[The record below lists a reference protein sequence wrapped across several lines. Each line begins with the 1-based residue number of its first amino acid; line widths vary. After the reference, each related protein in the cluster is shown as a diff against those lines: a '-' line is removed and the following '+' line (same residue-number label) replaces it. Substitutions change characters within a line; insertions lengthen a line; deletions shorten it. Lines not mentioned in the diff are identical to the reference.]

1 MSDQQQAQPRET
13 ATVTRSLGDRSLRSR
28 ALDSYLTVP
37 IVLVIALAIANVIL
51 QPSLVGESDW
61 ASTLAVTC
69 PYILTAMAET
79 LPILSGNGGLD
90 LSVGPFAGFVTV
102 LVAQVFAMHGLGAP
116 EVLIPLAL
124 IVGLAA
130 GALNGVL
137 VSYVRLPPI
146 IATLG
151 TYLLYEGLSSQIL
164 PSPGGTV
171 PTWLSNLNGSYGW
184 FPGIWI
190 PLIVVGVAFFAL
202 SRTAFYRNLLAVG
215 GDERAAY
222 TSGVNTSL
230 VRLGCYALGG
240 MLAAIAGLLLTGLV
254 QSGDATVGP
263 PYTISAVTA
272 VALGGV
278 SLAGGRGGMLGAA
291 IGGVI
296 LFLIQNLL
304 SASNVSPYGVDIV
317 NGAVLVLALAL
328 SQYLGRKRRARGMR
342 VDAWQNADVAAEELI
357 ASHAVGH

>member
-1 MSDQQQAQPRET
+1 MLPASNRASRLLD
-13 ATVTRSLGDRSLRSR
+13 LRGR
-28 ALDSYLTVP
+28 ALESYLTVP
-37 IVLVIALAIANVIL
+37 VIVAVVLLIANIIL
-51 QPSLVGESDW
+51 QPSLVGESNW

-79 LPILSGNGGLD
+79 MAVLSGNGGLD

-102 LVAQVFAMHGLGAP
+102 LVAQEFAQHGLGAP
-116 EVLIPLAL
+116 EVLIPLSIL
-124 IVGLAA
+124 VGLAG

-137 VSYVRLPPI
+137 ISYVRLPPI

-151 TYLLYEGLSSQIL
+151 TYLLYEGLGAQIL

-171 PTWLSNLNGSYGW
+171 PSWLTKLNGSYGS
-184 FPGIWI
+184 FPAILI
-190 PLIVVGVAFFAL
+190 PLLVVGVAFWGL

-222 TSGVNTSL
+222 TSGINTTL

-240 MLAAIAGLLLTGLV
+240 MLAAIAGLLLTGLI

-272 VALGGV
+272 VALGGI

-291 IGGVI
+291 IGGIV

-304 SASNVSPYGVDIV
+304 SASHVSPYGVDIV
-317 NGAVLVLALAL
+317 NGAALVLALAL
-328 SQYLGRKRRARGMR
+328 SQYLDRRRRARGLL
-342 VDAWQNADVAAEELI
+342 VDTWRHTDVAAEDLL
-357 ASHAVGH
+357 ASPAAGH

>member
-1 MSDQQQAQPRET
+1 MSDQPQPRAARTHSPRRGLNPNE
-13 ATVTRSLGDRSLRSR
+13 LRSR
-28 ALDSYLTVP
+28 AASSYLTVP
-37 IVLVIALAIANVIL
+37 IVIVIALAIANAIL
-51 QPSLVGESDW
+51 QPSLFGESDW

-79 LPILSGNGGLD
+79 MPILSGNGGLD
-90 LSVGPFAGFVTV
+90 LSVGPFTGFMTV
-102 LVAQVFAMHGLGAP
+102 MVAQVYAQHGLGAP
-116 EVLIPLAL
+116 EVLIPLT
-124 IVGLAA
+124 IVTGLAA
-130 GALNGVL
+130 GALNGFL

-190 PLIVVGVAFFAL
+190 PLIVVAIAFIGL
-202 SRTAFYRNLLAVG
+202 RRTAFYRNLLALG

-222 TSGVNTSL
+222 TAGINTTL

-304 SASNVSPYGVDIV
+304 SASHVSPYGVDIV
-317 NGAVLVLALAL
+317 NGLALVFALAL
-328 SQYLGRKRRARGMR
+328 SQYLDRRRRARGMR
-342 VDAWQNADVAAEELI
+342 ADAWQTDVTNEELV
-357 ASHAVGH
+357 ASQAIGS

>member
-1 MSDQQQAQPRET
+1 MSDRAQKSNSGAP
-13 ATVTRSLGDRSLRSR
+13 APVSGIGKQNLRSR
-28 ALDSYLTVP
+28 ALSSYLTVP
-37 IVLVIALAIANVIL
+37 IAVALVLLVANIIL
-51 QPSLVGESDW
+51 QPSLVSQSNW

-79 LPILSGNGGLD
+79 LPVLSGNGGLD
-90 LSVGPFAGFVTV
+90 LSVGPFTGFVTV
-102 LVAQVFAMHGLGAP
+102 LVAQVFAQHGMGAP
-116 EVLIPLAL
+116 ELLIPLAV
-124 IVGLAA
+124 IVGLLA

-137 VSYVRLPPI
+137 VAYVRLPPI

-151 TYLLYEGLSSQIL
+151 TYLLYEGLGAQIL

-171 PTWLSNLNGSYGW
+171 PAWLTNINGSYGW
-184 FPGIWI
+184 FPAILI
-190 PLIVVGVAFFAL
+190 PLIVVGMLFWGL

-222 TSGVNTSL
+222 ASGINTSL

-240 MLAAIAGLLLTGLV
+240 MLAAIAGLFLTGLV

-272 VALGGV
+272 VALGGI

-291 IGGVI
+291 IGGVV

-304 SASNVSPYGVDIV
+304 SASHVSPYGVDIV
-317 NGAVLVLALAL
+317 NGAALVLALAM
-328 SQYLGRKRRARGMR
+328 SQYLDRRRRARGLR
-342 VDAWQNADVAAEELI
+342 LDAWQHADPAAEELV
-357 ASHAVGH
+357 ASHAIGH

>member
-1 MSDQQQAQPRET
+1 MRDPRLGT
-13 ATVTRSLGDRSLRSR
+13 PASLSAWRSGSGEPGLHSR
-28 ALDSYLTVP
+28 VLQSYLTVP
-37 IVLVIALAIANVIL
+37 VVVALVLLVTNIVL
-51 QPSLVGESDW
+51 QPSLLSESNW

-79 LPILSGNGGLD
+79 MPILSGNGGLD
-90 LSVGPFAGFVTV
+90 LSVGPFSGFMTV
-102 LVAQVFAMHGLGAP
+102 LVAQVFAVHGLGSP
-116 EVLIPLAL
+116 EVLIPLS
-124 IVGLAA
+124 IVVGLAA
-130 GALNGVL
+130 GCLNGAL

-151 TYLLYEGLSSQIL
+151 TYLLYEGLGAQIL

-171 PTWLSNLNGSYGW
+171 PAWLTNVNGSYGS
-184 FPGIWI
+184 FPAILI
-190 PLIVVGVAFFAL
+190 PLVIVGVAFWIL

-222 TSGVNTSL
+222 TSGINTTV

-272 VALGGV
+272 VALGGI

-304 SASNVSPYGVDIV
+304 SASHVSPYGTDIV
-317 NGAVLVLALAL
+317 NGAALVLALAM
-328 SQYLGRKRRARGMR
+328 SQYLDRRRRARGLR
-342 VDAWQNADVAAEELI
+342 EDGWQHTDVAAEEQV
-357 ASHAVGH
+357 AMRAGGQ

>member
-1 MSDQQQAQPRET
+1 MSDQQVKPSAASVVR
-13 ATVTRSLGDRSLRSR
+13 RGLGDQSLSSR
-28 ALDSYLTVP
+28 ALGSYLTVP
-37 IVLVIALAIANVIL
+37 VVILVVLLVANIIL
-51 QPSLVGESDW
+51 QPSLLSESNW

-79 LPILSGNGGLD
+79 MPILSGNGGLD
-90 LSVGPFAGFVTV
+90 LSVGPFAGFMTV
-102 LVAQVFAMHGLGAP
+102 LVAQVFAQHGLGAP
-116 EVLIPLAL
+116 EVLIPLSI

-151 TYLLYEGLSSQIL
+151 TYLLYEGLSAQIS

-171 PTWLSNLNGSYGW
+171 PTWLTNLNGSYGS
-184 FPGIWI
+184 FPAIVI
-190 PLIVVGVAFFAL
+190 PLIVVGLAFWGL
-202 SRTAFYRNLLAVG
+202 SRTAFYRNLKAVG

-222 TSGVNTSL
+222 TSGVNTAL

-254 QSGDATVGP
+254 QSGDATVGA

-291 IGGVI
+291 IGGVV

-304 SASNVSPYGVDIV
+304 SASHVSPYGVDIV
-317 NGAVLVLALAL
+317 NGGALVLALAL
-328 SQYLGRKRRARGMR
+328 SQYLDRRRRARGMR
-342 VDAWQNADVAAEELI
+342 LDTWQTDVSAEDLL
-357 ASHAVGH
+357 ASQAVGP

>member
-1 MSDQQQAQPRET
+1 MSDPRPTKAAVIGTGRRGT
-13 ATVTRSLGDRSLRSR
+13 AGRDLRGR
-28 ALDSYLTVP
+28 ALQSYLSVP
-37 IVLVIALAIANVIL
+37 LVILVALAIANIIV
-51 QPSLVGESDW
+51 QPSLVSESNW

-79 LPILSGNGGLD
+79 MPILSGNGGLD

-102 LVAQVFAMHGLGAP
+102 LTAQVFAQHGLGAP
-116 EVLIPLAL
+116 EVLIPLTIL
-124 IVGLAA
+124 VGLAA
-130 GALNGVL
+130 GALNGAL

-151 TYLLYEGLSSQIL
+151 TYLLYEGLAAQIL

-171 PTWLSNLNGSYGW
+171 PSWLTNLNGSYGW

-190 PLIVVGVAFFAL
+190 PLIVVGIAFWGL
-202 SRTAFYRNLLAVG
+202 SKTAFYRNLLAVG

-222 TSGVNTSL
+222 TAGINTSL
-230 VRLGCYALGG
+230 VRLGCYAIGG
-240 MLAAIAGLLLTGLV
+240 LLAAVAGLLLTGLV

-272 VALGGV
+272 VALGGI

-291 IGGVI
+291 IGGVV

-304 SASNVSPYGVDIV
+304 SASHVSPYGVDIV
-317 NGAVLVLALAL
+317 NGAALVTALAL
-328 SQYLGRKRRARGMR
+328 SQYLDRRRRARGTQL
-342 VDAWQNADVAAEELI
+342 DAWQHTDVAAEELV
-357 ASHAVGH
+357 AAHAVGH